1 MKEYYINVVSSY
13 RIYDIVKEIISVY
26 VSGANI
32 IKIYS
37 KDVKRE
43 VVVSAIYIA
52 RDKLMGLEIVDEVT
66 ILYSIRGS
74 CRS

>member
-1 MKEYYINVVSSY
+1 LKEYYINVVSSY

-26 VSGANI
+26 VSGVNI